1 MKDNRQIS
9 AVLLIQVLLSQLY
22 QITAQCIL
30 IIVHT
35 VLFLYHSLFLFCA
48 VFFKQRQGSKQCCLL
63 YTSNA
68 LIVGGGTLGYYLA
81 TLLSELKI
89 DVRIVEAKRSRCEE
103 LSQLL
108 PETTII
114 CGDGTDK
121 KLLMEEGLT
130 QTEAFVTLTNM
141 DEENILLSLFAKKN
155 SSAKLITKVTRI
167 AFDDIVEE
175 LDLRCV

>member
-1 MKDNRQIS
+1 MVDKLRCNILVCGVERGNEVFIPSGNFVLQNGDRIS
-9 AVLLIQVLLSQLY
+9 IVASVKNSAAFFKKIG
-22 QITAQCIL
+22 
-30 IIVHT
+30 VHT
-35 VLFLYHSLFLFCA
+35 QQV
-48 VFFKQRQGSKQCCLL
+48 K
-63 YTSNA
+63 NA

-81 TLLSELKI
+81 TLLSELKV
-89 DVRIVEAKRSRCEE
+89 DVRIVESKIARCEE

-121 KLLMEEGLT
+121 KLLLEEGLA

-155 SSAKLITKVTRI
+155 SNAKLITKGHPHC
-167 AFDDIVEE
+167 
-175 LDLRCV
+175 L